1 MRIIREVIKSRGYSI
16 QLLNILYQ
24 IENIDFIWTNKGGF
38 FTIHIFKYKVVFK
51 LAFLWT
57 FFSFVNNE
65 SSKKKLFYIPFV
77 YGPGEGGETKFGHK
91 KVSAN

>member
-1 MRIIREVIKSRGYSI
+1 MKILTLFEQIRVDFL
-16 QLLNILYQ
+16 QL
-24 IENIDFIWTNKGGF
+24 
-38 FTIHIFKYKVVFK
+38 IFKYKVVFK

-65 SSKKKLFYIPFV
+65 SSKKTFYIPFV